1 VRFSLCI
8 YPLILGI
15 LVLPISVHAEEE
27 IPSLLNESLR
37 ATYQACIGIDE
48 ALYDL
53 KKMAGINTAVT
64 GVGTGLGAGALAV
77 GIVKY
82 SKDVQAE
89 SYEKLLDELREM
101 TKNANAQ
108 TLSKDDIAK
117 FESEFNLSY
126 DSAVKDLQNYENE
139 LNKLNTQSKKLG
151 NWRTGLLAGNAVT
164 NVAGAVISGT
174 NRVDADL
181 QGQIDNCKD
190 SLKKLS
196 VSIMQAKING
206 EDVSE
211 AQNIYNTCREYDF
224 VDISKINK
232 RAKGATIS
240 SIVGATTGISGTVTS
255 YMANTDET
263 RNDNTDAGKK
273 KEKNLNLASN
283 ILAGASTAASATATV
298 FNASQIKAIKDVA
311 SVAAKCSEVLR

>member
-1 VRFSLCI
+1 MPFSA
-8 YPLILGI
+8 YTEGMPL
-15 LVLPISVHAEEE
+15 S
-27 IPSLLNESLR
+27 LNESLR

-77 GIVKY
+77 GIVKH

-89 SYEKLLDELREM
+89 SYEKLLDELREL
-101 TKNANAQ
+101 TKNATQ
-108 TLSKDDIAK
+108 PSKEDIEK
-117 FESEFNLSY
+117 FENEFNLSY
-126 DSAVKDLQNYENE
+126 DSAIKDLQNYEDE
-139 LNKLNTQSKKLG
+139 LSKLNTQSKKLG
-151 NWRTGLLAGNAVT
+151 NWRTGLLAGNTVT

-174 NRVDADL
+174 NRVDVDL
-181 QGQIDNCKD
+181 QEQIDNCKR
-190 SLKKLS
+190 SLVTLS
-196 VSIMQAKING
+196 TSIAQAKLNG
-206 EDVSE
+206 EDIAE
-211 AQNIYNTCREYDF
+211 AQKIYNTCREYDF

-240 SIVGATTGISGTVTS
+240 SIVGATTGVTGTVTS
-255 YMANTDET
+255 AMANTDKV
-263 RNDNTDAGKK
+263 RSDNTNEGKK

-311 SVAAKCSEVLR
+311 NVASKCSEVLR